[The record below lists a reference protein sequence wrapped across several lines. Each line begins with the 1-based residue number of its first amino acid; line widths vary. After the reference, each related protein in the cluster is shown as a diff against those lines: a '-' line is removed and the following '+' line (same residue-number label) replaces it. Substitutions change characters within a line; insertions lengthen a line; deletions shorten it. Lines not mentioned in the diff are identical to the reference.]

1 MKRSSGLHVHCE
13 AHNDTNP
20 KNNQQKYNNLFVTD
34 SKAQVAREERRWNTY
49 KLKLL

>member
-1 MKRSSGLHVHCE
+1 MFTAKLTMTQTQRTI
-13 AHNDTNP
+13 N
-20 KNNQQKYNNLFVTD
+20 KKYNNLFVTD